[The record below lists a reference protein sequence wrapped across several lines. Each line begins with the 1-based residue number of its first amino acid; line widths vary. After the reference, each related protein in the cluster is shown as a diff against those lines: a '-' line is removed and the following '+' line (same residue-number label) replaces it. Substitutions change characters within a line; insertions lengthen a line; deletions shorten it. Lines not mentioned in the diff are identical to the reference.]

1 MRIIETKN
9 KLCLCCMEIHDVQ
22 IVEVEETTT
31 FKEIPVKYFARYEY
45 CDRAD
50 ELLSGSEFTAS
61 NDIAMKNAYRK
72 VSHLLT
78 TDEIIGI
85 RNKYDISQKDLA
97 CILGWGE
104 KTITRYEG
112 HQVQDAAHD
121 FVLRKVSEEPGILFE
136 FLKRN
141 QSAISA
147 DAYQKYKAV
156 IERQHEKMKDLYL
169 RKAISAEYLKYQDNP
184 IFCGNEK
191 LNFDKVIAVV
201 NYFAK
206 SKNVKGLFKV
216 KLMKLL
222 WYADFLSYKRHQH
235 SITGLVYTSM
245 PMGAVPVGHK
255 SIINLNGIQYEEI
268 DFENGSGIKF
278 KEDERADFTALTEED
293 LKVLDAVIAAFGNMT
308 KNAIVSKMHE
318 ETAYKETKAGSVIS
332 YEYARLLSLE

>member
-1 MRIIETKN
+1 MKIIETKN

-31 FKEIPVKYFARYEY
+31 FKGIPVKYFARYEY
-45 CDRAD
+45 CDKAD
-50 ELLSGSEFTAS
+50 ELLSGSEFTTN
-61 NDIAMKNAYRK
+61 NDLALKNAYRRA
-72 VSHLLT
+72 SHLLT

-97 CILGWGE
+97 CVLGWGE

-121 FVLRKVSEEPGILFE
+121 FVLRKVNGEPGILFE
-136 FLKRN
+136 FLQRN
-141 QSAISA
+141 RAAISN
-147 DAYQKYKAV
+147 DAYQKYKEA
-156 IERQHEKMKDLYL
+156 IQRQLAEMEDIYL
-169 RKAISAEYLKYQDNP
+169 RKAIAAEYLKYQDHPEN
-184 IFCGNEK
+184 CGNAM
-191 LNFDKVIAVV
+191 LNFEKVIAAV

-206 SKNVKGLFKV
+206 SENVKGLFKV

-222 WYADFLSYKRHQH
+222 WYADFLCYKRHQH
-235 SITGLVYTSM
+235 SMTGLVYTSM

-255 SIINLNGIQYEEI
+255 SIINLNGIRYEEI

-278 KEDERADFTALTEED
+278 QKNEHADLSVLTEED
-293 LKVLDAVIAAFGNMT
+293 LQVLDAVIMSFGKMT
-308 KNAIVSKMHE
+308 KNEIVDRMHE
-318 ETAYKETKAGSVIS
+318 ETAYKETQAGGVIS